1 MTANLASGPLNLVK
15 EMVFVRLYMTSK
27 DATTLKYARG
37 PMTDQTYRPSDD
49 LESVLYAYRVW
60 MYENKPDGIGTE
72 VSTLY
77 PIAGLYE
84 SFAEFLYKEYSHTR
98 YGKVD
103 RESWMTLMAK
113 AAGGLS
119 LVDGKLALSPVE
131 ASLVNKYDMW
141 SGSLSVDNWEAPVKV
156 RETLSMVHGGTVQV
170 VRDLRHP
177 MEQMRGFRE
186 PMGQARGFWEP
197 CRDVQNEEQA
207 FLVSQLRKLTQR
219 SHVDCRKAL
228 IDSNW
233 DFVAARELL

>member
-37 PMTDQTYRPSDD
+37 PMTGQTYRPSDD
-49 LESVLYAYRVW
+49 LESALYAYRVW

-77 PIAGLYE
+77 PIAGLYK
-84 SFAEFLYKEYSHTR
+84 SFAEFLYEEYSYTR

-103 RESWMTLMAK
+103 RESWMALMAK

-119 LVDGKLALSPVE
+119 LVDKRLALSPTE
-131 ASLVNKYDMW
+131 TALVQRYDVW
-141 SGSLSVDNWEAPVKV
+141 SGSISVDNWEAPIKV
-156 RETLSMVHGGTVQV
+156 RETLSMVHGGTVTV
-170 VRDLRHP
+170 IRDLRD
-177 MEQMRGFRE
+177 RE
-186 PMGQARGFWEP
+186 VRGFWESP
-197 CRDVQNEEQA
+197 RDVSCEEQA
-207 FLVSQLRKLTQR
+207 DKLAALRKLTGR

-228 IDSNW
+228 IDSDW
-233 DFVAARELL
+233 DFVAARELLV

>member
-37 PMTDQTYRPSDD
+37 PMTGQTYRPSDD
-49 LESVLYAYRVW
+49 LESVLYAYRAW

-77 PIAGLYE
+77 PIAGLYK

-103 RESWMTLMAK
+103 RESWMRLMAK
-113 AAGGLS
+113 CAGGLS
-119 LVDGKLALSPVE
+119 LVDSRLELTSVE
-131 ASLVNKYDMW
+131 AGLVNKYDVW
-141 SGSLSVDNWEAPVKV
+141 SGSITVDDWEAPVYV
-156 RETLSMVHGGTVQV
+156 PETLSMVHGGTVRV
-170 VRDLRHP
+170 VRDLRD
-177 MEQMRGFRE
+177 RRVT
-186 PMGQARGFWEP
+186 GFWEP
-197 CRDVQNEEQA
+197 PRDVCSEEQA
-207 FLVSQLRKLTQR
+207 DKLAAMRKLTGR

-233 DFVAARELL
+233 DFAAARELL